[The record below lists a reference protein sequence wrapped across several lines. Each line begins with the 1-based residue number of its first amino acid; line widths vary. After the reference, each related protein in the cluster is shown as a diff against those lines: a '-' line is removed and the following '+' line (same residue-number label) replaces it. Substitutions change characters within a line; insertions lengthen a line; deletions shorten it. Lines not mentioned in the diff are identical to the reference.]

1 MDIRKIC
8 CVVGIAAGA
17 VAQAIMAPKV
27 FIPSFILGAVI
38 GSVAAVAKKHFSR
51 KDNENAKAQYDLK
64 KDKIKKLEPV
74 NKYTITL
81 LGLAGS
87 TIVNSI
93 ACAVQYSNPA
103 VPPFVPFISGS
114 LSLATGLGLGIG
126 SGYVITNK
134 IISYIDQRA
143 LKNPKLARA

>member
-1 MDIRKIC
+1 MDIRKIS

-38 GSVAAVAKKHFSR
+38 GVVAAVAKKHFLR
-51 KDNENAKAQYDLK
+51 KENENAKAQYDLK
-64 KDKIKKLEPV
+64 KEKIEKHEPL

-81 LGLAGS
+81 IGLAGS
-87 TIVNSI
+87 TLVNSI

-114 LSLATGLGLGIG
+114 LSIATGLGLGIG

-143 LKNPKLARA
+143 LKSQKRERV